1 MLTLIHVAPL
11 SVVDVDDPDDDD
23 DAAVAAPCTQIYSK
37 RDDLRSSKV
46 DTLSSLFS
54 IFHCVFDI

>member
-1 MLTLIHVAPL
+1 MLTLIHVAAP
-11 SVVDVDDPDDDD
+11 VVDDD
-23 DAAVAAPCTQIYSK
+23 DAAVAAPWAQIYSK
-37 RDDLRSSKV
+37 HDDLRSSKV